1 MLSEGQNP
9 SPTSVILEDGIVIFL
24 HTTQQGFP
32 TIYVCDNKAANG
44 M

>member
-9 SPTSVILEDGIVIFL
+9 SPTLVILEDGIVIFL
-24 HTTQQGFP
+24 HTIQQWFP
-32 TIYVCDNKAANG
+32 TFYTCENKAANG